1 MQVIR
6 DEENTHGSKSRSYD
20 AGIHS
25 YVLELRTQEDSPKQF
40 AKNHEIGG
48 ANFFEHKLK
57 RGELI
62 TSACVEQRPGEDD
75 DWITF
80 EFGPPDVAVAA
91 FESPASKIDKTKS

>member
-1 MQVIR
+1 MKARI
-6 DEENTHGSKSRSYD
+6 SARSL
-20 AGIHS
+20 
-25 YVLELRTQEDSPKQF
+25 LELMAGRLDPKLF
-40 AKNHEIGG
+40 AKDHEIGG

-62 TSACVEQRPGEDD
+62 TNASLEQRPDEDD

-91 FESPASKIDKTKS
+91 FESPAPKRKKNP